1 MTHAVLAFGRM
12 NPPTTGHEKF
22 IKKTHD
28 IAKKVGG
35 KAHVVASHSEGNSKN
50 PIPQKKKIQYL
61 KKVAHPDVHVSGSS
75 KDSPSILHHASKLH
89 AAGHQ
94 HLHVVA
100 GGDRKEEFHKTLHK
114 YNGKSGAHGHY
125 NFKSITVHSAGQR
138 DPDSHDTKGVSGTKM
153 REHAHNNDHESFKK
167 GLPKALHPHKDE
179 IMHHIKNVNEDI
191 DTDFAEFVEEEFIF
205 EAMTL
210 QQRIKRRL
218 IMRRIRPKLKRA
230 KQLFKNR
237 KVPEKNLKQRSRKK
251 AIRAVRKR
259 VAGKMGQN
267 YNKLSAAA
275 KMHVDKRV
283 ASRQNIVNRL
293 AKKNM
298 PTARKTELYRL
309 TNRRMKESFE
319 MFLENYVGSYGAA
332 RKTTQAG
339 GSTFKAPNKV
349 KGSGEASWSSPNKK
363 PKPLPGSHKVGQRVK
378 VNAGPHKGDHHIVTK
393 DHGNGTY
400 NLRPIGGVKNKYK
413 GGEVKAASYHLSEAI
428 IQVGEADKAVLKVD
442 PNPHDMKRKDGKT
455 LVRKNN
461 PTKATK
467 TKHTYKVKTEKGENA
482 KSVSEQDIH
491 NLYLKAEKGD
501 FPLEVVI
508 EVFIRGVEA
517 NLYEQQTPTQN
528 GFGRVNSF
536 IAKGAAYQMDK
547 DLIEKMGFDVHT
559 DVVAAA
565 DSMPK
570 KAKKD
575 KPSNPYMKLEG
586 TPEAAAHA
594 RSVTPGQVSENM
606 RMKMAKQ
613 RISQEK
619 MRDAKKHDA
628 MKDRARLRDTINKN
642 RKTNPSATYEGKA
655 MDDALDAISKAFT
668 PEKNAERKAELHKK
682 RMADPD
688 FQKSKFYD
696 KMKKEDVKEASEKML
711 SSYASKASNAS
722 KHRGLPTK
730 KVDNR
735 YSGVALAHDK
745 IAKAGKL
752 GTTAMRVS
760 KAKVAAKEDVD
771 MSFENFV
778 ATGSGVAPMTQ
789 ARPRMVP
796 KKKVQE
802 APQGKTFFQG
812 YNDRKAKGIKSKPID
827 KDRFFGKKK
836 EPEKVKEGLT
846 GGAGGTGTPIVDV
859 AGVANVS
866 KAFNKRGKRNKDNS
880 EDEKPLDASYA
891 YD

>member
-309 TNRRMKESFE
+309 TKRRMKESFDV
-319 MFLENYVGSYGAA
+319 FLENYVGSYGSE

-339 GSTFKAPNKV
+339 GSTFKAAPKV
-349 KGSGEASWSSPNKK
+349 RGSGEASWSGPARKK
-363 PKPLPGSHKVGQRVK
+363 KPLPGSHKVGQRVK
-378 VNAGPHKGDHHIVTK
+378 VNTGPHKGDHHIVTK

-413 GGEVKAASYHLSEAI
+413 GGEVKAASYHMTEAI

-442 PNPHDMKRKDGKT
+442 SNPHDMRRKDGKT
-455 LVRKNN
+455 LARKTT
-461 PTKATK
+461 PTKASH
-467 TKHTYKVKTEKGENA
+467 TKHTYKVKTAKGEQG

-491 NLYLKAEKGD
+491 NLYLKAEKGGY
-501 FPLEVVI
+501 PLEVVL
-508 EVFIRGVEA
+508 EVFIRGVED
-517 NLYEQQTPTQN
+517 NLYEQQSPTQN

-536 IAKGAAYQMDK
+536 IAKGAAYEMDI
-547 DLIEKMGFDVHT
+547 DLVEKMGFDVHT

-594 RSVTPGQVSENM
+594 KSVTPGQVSEASNM
-606 RMKMAKQ
+606 NRARKSGADRLMKSVTQ
-613 RISQEK
+613 RIGADK
-619 MRDAKKHDA
+619 MRAAARKDA
-628 MKDRARLRDTINKN
+628 MQQRHDEMQDRARLKAARIKNRNTGPSSNKN
-642 RKTNPSATYEGKA
+642 GNAKPSSSYSSQNEGKA
-655 MDDALDAISKAFT
+655 MDDAIEKIKQAFT
-668 PEKNAERKAELHKK
+668 PEKNAQLKKDMAKK
-682 RMADPD
+682 RMD
-688 FQKSKFYD
+688 
-696 KMKKEDVKEASEKML
+696 
-711 SSYASKASNAS
+711 
-722 KHRGLPTK
+722 
-730 KVDNR
+730 
-735 YSGVALAHDK
+735 ALN
-745 IAKAGKL
+745 
-752 GTTAMRVS
+752 
-760 KAKVAAKEDVD
+760 KEDVD

-778 ATGSGVAPMTQ
+778 AVGSGVAPMAQT
-789 ARPRMVP
+789 RPRIVP

-802 APQGKTFFQG
+802 VHQGKTHMQG
-812 YNDRKAKGIKSKPID
+812 FIDRRSKGIKSKPID

-836 EPEKVKEGLT
+836 EPVKVKEGLT

-866 KAFNKRGKRNKDNS
+866 KAFAKRGKRKKDNS

>member
-50 PIPQKKKIQYL
+50 PIPQKKKLEYL
-61 KKVAHPDVHVSGSS
+61 KKVAHKDVHVSGSS

-179 IMHHIKNVNEDI
+179 IMHHIKKVNEDI
-191 DTDFAEFVEEEFIF
+191 DSDFAEFIEEEFVF

-309 TNRRMKESFE
+309 TKRRMKESFE
-319 MFLENYVGSYGAA
+319 VFLENYVGSYGSE
-332 RKTTQAG
+332 RKTTTAG
-339 GSTFKAPNKV
+339 TSTFKAAPKV
-349 KGSGEASWSSPNKK
+349 RGSGEASWSGPARKK
-363 PKPLPGSHKVGQRVK
+363 KPLPGSHKVGQRVK
-378 VNAGPHKGDHHIVTK
+378 VNTGPHKGDHHIVTK

-413 GGEVKAASYHLSEAI
+413 GGEVKAASYHMTEAI

-442 PNPHDMKRKDGKT
+442 SNPHDMKRKDGKP
-455 LVRKNN
+455 LARKNN
-461 PTKATK
+461 PAKASK
-467 TKHTYKVKTEKGENA
+467 TKHKYKEKNEKGENA

-491 NLYLKAEKGD
+491 NLYLKAEKGNY
-501 FPLEVVI
+501 PLEVVL
-508 EVFIRGVEA
+508 EVFIRGVES

-536 IAKGAAYQMDK
+536 IAKGAAYEMDK
-547 DLIEKMGFDVHT
+547 DLVEKLGFDTHT
-559 DVVAAA
+559 DAVAAA

-594 RSVTPGQVSENM
+594 KKVTPGQGLTENM
-606 RMKMAKQ
+606 RMKMAKA

-619 MRDAKKHDA
+619 ARDAKKHDA
-628 MKDRARLRDTINKN
+628 MKDRARLRDAINKN
-642 RKTNPSATYEGKA
+642 RKTNPTATYEGKA
-655 MDDALDAISKAFT
+655 MDDAIEKIKQAFT
-668 PEKNAERKAELHKK
+668 PEKNAQLKKDMAKK
-682 RMADPD
+682 RMD
-688 FQKSKFYD
+688 
-696 KMKKEDVKEASEKML
+696 
-711 SSYASKASNAS
+711 
-722 KHRGLPTK
+722 
-730 KVDNR
+730 
-735 YSGVALAHDK
+735 ALN
-745 IAKAGKL
+745 
-752 GTTAMRVS
+752 
-760 KAKVAAKEDVD
+760 KEDVD
-771 MSFENFV
+771 KQFENFV
-778 ATGSGVAPMTQ
+778 AVGSGVAPMTQ
-789 ARPRMVP
+789 TRPRMVP

-802 APQGKTFFQG
+802 VHQGKTHMQG
-812 YNDRKAKGIKSKPID
+812 YIDRRSKGIKSKPID

-836 EPEKVKEGLT
+836 KAEPEDK
-846 GGAGGTGTPIVDV
+846 
-859 AGVANVS
+859 
-866 KAFNKRGKRNKDNS
+866 
-880 EDEKPLDASYA
+880 EKPLDASYA

>member
-309 TNRRMKESFE
+309 TKRRMKESFDV
-319 MFLENYVGSYGAA
+319 FLENYVGSYGSE

-339 GSTFKAPNKV
+339 GSTFKAAPKV
-349 KGSGEASWSSPNKK
+349 RGSGEASWSGPARKK
-363 PKPLPGSHKVGQRVK
+363 KPLPGSHKVGQRVK
-378 VNAGPHKGDHHIVTK
+378 VNTGPHKGDHHIVTK

-413 GGEVKAASYHLSEAI
+413 GGEVKAASYHMTEAI

-442 PNPHDMKRKDGKT
+442 SNPHDMKRKDGKP
-455 LVRKNN
+455 LARKTT
-461 PTKATK
+461 PTKASH
-467 TKHTYKVKTEKGENA
+467 TKHTYKVKTAKGEQG

-491 NLYLKAEKGD
+491 NLYLKAEKGGY
-501 FPLEVVI
+501 PLEVVL
-508 EVFIRGVEA
+508 EVFIRGVED
-517 NLYEQQTPTQN
+517 NLYEQQSPTQN

-536 IAKGAAYQMDK
+536 IAKGAAYEMDI
-547 DLIEKMGFDVHT
+547 DLVEKMGFDVHT

-594 RSVTPGQVSENM
+594 KSVTPGQVSEASNM
-606 RMKMAKQ
+606 NRARKSGADRLMKSVTQ
-613 RISQEK
+613 RIGADK
-619 MRDAKKHDA
+619 MRAAARKDA
-628 MKDRARLRDTINKN
+628 MQQRHDEMQDRARLKAARIKNRNTGPSSNKN
-642 RKTNPSATYEGKA
+642 GNAKPSSSYSSQNEGKA
-655 MDDALDAISKAFT
+655 MDDAIEKIKQAFT
-668 PEKNAERKAELHKK
+668 PEKNAQLKKDMAKK
-682 RMADPD
+682 RMDALN
-688 FQKSKFYD
+688 
-696 KMKKEDVKEASEKML
+696 KEDVKEASEKML

-778 ATGSGVAPMTQ
+778 AVGSGVAPMAQT
-789 ARPRMVP
+789 RPRMVP
-796 KKKVQE
+796 KKKKVQE
-802 APQGKTFFQG
+802 VHQGKTHMQG
-812 YNDRKAKGIKSKPID
+812 FIDRRSKGIKSKPID

-836 EPEKVKEGLT
+836 KPEPEDK
-846 GGAGGTGTPIVDV
+846 
-859 AGVANVS
+859 
-866 KAFNKRGKRNKDNS
+866 
-880 EDEKPLDASYA
+880 EKPLDASYA

>member
-442 PNPHDMKRKDGKT
+442 SNPHDNKRKDGKP
-455 LVRKNN
+455 LARKTT
-461 PTKATK
+461 PTKASH
-467 TKHTYKVKTEKGENA
+467 TKHKYKEKTAKGEQG

-536 IAKGAAYQMDK
+536 IAKGAAYEMDK

-668 PEKNAERKAELHKK
+668 PEKNAERKKEMEKK
-682 RMADPD
+682 RLDAL
-688 FQKSKFYD
+688 Q
-696 KMKKEDVKEASEKML
+696 KKEDVKEASEKML

-778 ATGSGVAPMTQ
+778 SIGSGVAPMTQ

>member
-35 KAHVVASHSEGNSKN
+35 KAHVVASHSEGNAKN
-50 PIPQKKKIQYL
+50 PIPQKKKLEYL
-61 KKVAHPDVHVSGSS
+61 KKVAHKDVHVSGSS

-153 REHAHNNDHESFKK
+153 RQHAHNNDHESFKK

-179 IMHHIKNVNEDI
+179 IMHHIKKVNEDI
-191 DTDFAEFVEEEFIF
+191 DSDFAEFVEEEFVF

-309 TNRRMKESFE
+309 TKRRMKESFE
-319 MFLENYVGSYGAA
+319 VFLENYVGSYGSAA
-332 RKTTQAG
+332 KTTTAG
-339 GSTFKAPNKV
+339 TSTFKAAPRV
-349 KGSGEASWSSPNKK
+349 RGTKGGEASWSGPSRKR
-363 PKPLPGSHKVGQRVK
+363 KPLPGSHKVGQK
-378 VNAGPHKGDHHIVTK
+378 VRINTGPHKGDHHVVTK
-393 DHGNGTY
+393 DHGDGTY
-400 NLRPIGGVKNKYK
+400 NVRPIGGVGNKYK
-413 GGEVKAASYHLSEAI
+413 GGEAKAASYHMTEAI

-491 NLYLKAEKGD
+491 NLYLKAEKGGY
-501 FPLEVVI
+501 PLEVVL
-508 EVFIRGVEA
+508 EVFIRGVES

-536 IAKGAAYQMDK
+536 IAKGAAYEMDK
-547 DLIEKMGFDVHT
+547 DLVEKLGFDTHT
-559 DVVAAA
+559 DAVAAA

-594 RSVTPGQVSENM
+594 KKVTPGQGLTENM
-606 RMKMAKQ
+606 RMKMVKQ
-613 RISQEK
+613 RINQEK
-619 MRDAKKHDA
+619 MRDARKHDA

-642 RKTNPSATYEGKA
+642 RKTGPSSSYSSEAVELPEPVEKKLKKMSKGLKGSSKGHASQAKYIDSVIKKDQQNEGKA
-655 MDDALDAISKAFT
+655 MDDAIAAIKKEFN
-668 PEKNAERKAELHKK
+668 PEKNAQRKAELHKK

-688 FQKSKFYD
+688 FQKSRFYGR
-696 KMKKEDVKEASEKML
+696 MNKEE
-711 SSYASKASNAS
+711 
-722 KHRGLPTK
+722 
-730 KVDNR
+730 VDD
-735 YSGVALAHDK
+735 A
-745 IAKAGKL
+745 
-752 GTTAMRVS
+752 
-760 KAKVAAKEDVD
+760 
-771 MSFENFV
+771 FENFV
-778 ATGSGVAPMTQ
+778 ATGSGVSPMAQT
-789 ARPRMVP
+789 RPRMVP

-802 APQGKTFFQG
+802 VNQGKTHMQG
-812 YNDRKAKGIKSKPID
+812 FIDRRSKGIKSKPID